1 METMLTSPP
10 LHAWF
15 RPMGLFCQIT
25 SNSML
30 VIDAATAAFGGYGQ
44 CEPVESPDIR
54 CCLVEVDT
62 ADVSLEPRYE
72 VRTGVSIVEFTG
84 GGTRVALD
92 TRNGE
97 ATGTI
102 AANLA
107 RRPAALRYHVLQFIL
122 ASMLAR
128 RGFLGIHAAGCV
140 LNGSVILLRG
150 PSGSG
155 KTATAYAC
163 VKAGWQTLGESV
175 IWIDTRNGGKCAWGM
190 PWYFHFPREATAL
203 FPELPSGPVL
213 TAGGRD
219 RLEIEV
225 ESVQAGSAVTHASPA
240 AIVFLAAGGNAIR
253 RLSREQAAVEWP
265 AGAAGMETDFPD
277 YERQIGRLLQMP
289 VWAMAP
295 GLVAAAPDLLGK
307 VLAESTLA
315 A

>member
-1 METMLTSPP
+1 MLTRRPIE
-10 LHAWF
+10 AWF
-15 RPMGLFCQIT
+15 RPMGLFFQIT
-25 SNSML
+25 ANSPL
-30 VIDAATAAFGGYGQ
+30 VIEAAIATFGGYGR
-44 CEPVESPDIR
+44 CEPVNSPDIR
-54 CCLVEVDT
+54 CHLIEVDT
-62 ADVSLEPRYE
+62 PDVSLEPLYE
-72 VRTGVSIVEFTG
+72 VTDGGSLVEFTG
-84 GGTRVALD
+84 GGTRVTLD

-128 RGFLGIHAAGCV
+128 RGFPGIHAAACV
-140 LNGSVILLRG
+140 RNGSAILLRG

-190 PWYFHFPREATAL
+190 PWYFHFSREAGAL
-203 FPELPSGPVL
+203 FTELPSEAVL
-213 TAGGRD
+213 IAGGRE

-225 ESVQAGSAVTHASPA
+225 ESVRTGCAVTHASLV
-240 AIVFLAAGGNAIR
+240 AIVFLNGGR
-253 RLSREQAAVEWP
+253 TLKRLTREQAATEWA
-265 AGAAGMETDFPD
+265 AGATGMETDFPD
-277 YERQIGRLLQMP
+277 YEGHIGRLLQIPAWTMP
-289 VWAMAP
+289 RGA
-295 GLVAAAPDLLGK
+295 LAAPDLLGK
-307 VLAESTLA
+307 VLAKSVLGA